1 MTLPPEPSEG
11 ILPARFANWF
21 AERGWTPRPFQLDLI
36 AAARARAH
44 VLLTAPTG
52 GGKTLAG
59 FLPSLIELAAGEVRG
74 RTAALQRETGG
85 ENPVVARLRA
95 RAARK
100 PCGIHTLYISPLKAL
115 AEDIARNLEAPVRE
129 MGLRVGVETRTGDT
143 SPHRRQRQKQMPP
156 DILLTTPEQ
165 LALLLASRE
174 APRLF
179 GDLSCVILDELHA
192 LAPSKRGDLLALDL
206 SRLLTLAPQ
215 HRRVGLSATVDDP
228 DVLGRYLLPQNQT
241 TPVPLRIVRGAPGA
255 APRISILETDREI
268 PWSGHMARHA
278 IEEILETIKKAQT
291 ALVFVNTRMQAEFI
305 FQELWRINSGNLPIA
320 LHHGSLAPDQRR
332 KVEAAMARGKLRA
345 VVCTSTLDL
354 GIDWGAVDLVINV
367 GAPKG
372 ASRIAQRI
380 GRSNHR
386 MHEPSWALLV
396 PSNRFE
402 VLECEAARAA
412 LLAGELDGEGP
423 REGALDVLAQHVLGC
438 AVAAPFDA
446 DALYAE
452 VIRAAP
458 YARLSRGDFDRVLDY
473 VATGGYALRAYD
485 RYARLRKSV
494 DGLWRVASP
503 QVAQRYRLN
512 CGTIIEE
519 PMLKVRLVRRYA
531 GPRTLQPGRVLG
543 QLEEWF
549 LQQLAPGDTFLFA
562 GQILRHE
569 AIVEMDA
576 IVTPGPAGNPK
587 IPSFEGGK
595 FPLSTFLAQRVREM
609 IEDPVRWRDLP
620 EQVRAW
626 LEMQRLRSVIP
637 RADEMLVETFP
648 RAGRYFLV
656 CYPFDGRLCH
666 QSLGMLLTR
675 RLERAGFKPLGFVGS
690 EYSLAIW
697 ALGDLRHVDVNQ
709 LFDEDMMGDDLD
721 AWLAES
727 ALLKRSFRNCAMIGG
742 LIEKRFPREER
753 TGRQVTFSSDL
764 IYDVLR
770 SHEPDHILLRAAQQD
785 AATGSLDIRRLGA
798 LLKRVRGRI
807 TVRHL
812 TRVSPLAVPALLEI
826 GKVPVGVDA
835 SEALL
840 AEASDAIVRE
850 AMTPEGKL
858 PVQEQAVE
866 PKLQDR
872 SSRQRG
878 SHGAKRPSRGRRR
891 EGRSP

>member
-1 MTLPPEPSEG
+1 
-11 ILPARFANWF
+11 
-21 AERGWTPRPFQLDLI
+21 
-36 AAARARAH
+36 
-44 VLLTAPTG
+44 
-52 GGKTLAG
+52 
-59 FLPSLIELAAGEVRG
+59 
-74 RTAALQRETGG
+74 
-85 ENPVVARLRA
+85 
-95 RAARK
+95 
-100 PCGIHTLYISPLKAL
+100 
-115 AEDIARNLEAPVRE
+115 
-129 MGLRVGVETRTGDT
+129 
-143 SPHRRQRQKQMPP
+143 
-156 DILLTTPEQ
+156 
-165 LALLLASRE
+165 
-174 APRLF
+174 
-179 GDLSCVILDELHA
+179 
-192 LAPSKRGDLLALDL
+192 
-206 SRLLTLAPQ
+206 
-215 HRRVGLSATVDDP
+215 
-228 DVLGRYLLPQNQT
+228 
-241 TPVPLRIVRGAPGA
+241 
-255 APRISILETDREI
+255 
-268 PWSGHMARHA
+268 
-278 IEEILETIKKAQT
+278 
-291 ALVFVNTRMQAEFI
+291 
-305 FQELWRINSGNLPIA
+305 
-320 LHHGSLAPDQRR
+320 
-332 KVEAAMARGKLRA
+332 
-345 VVCTSTLDL
+345 
-354 GIDWGAVDLVINV
+354 
-367 GAPKG
+367 
-372 ASRIAQRI
+372 
-380 GRSNHR
+380 
-386 MHEPSWALLV
+386 
-396 PSNRFE
+396 
-402 VLECEAARAA
+402 
-412 LLAGELDGEGP
+412 
-423 REGALDVLAQHVLGC
+423 
-438 AVAAPFDA
+438 
-446 DALYAE
+446 
-452 VIRAAP
+452 
-458 YARLSRGDFDRVLDY
+458 
-473 VATGGYALRAYD
+473 
-485 RYARLRKSV
+485 
-494 DGLWRVASP
+494 
-503 QVAQRYRLN
+503 
-512 CGTIIEE
+512 
-519 PMLKVRLVRRYA
+519 
-531 GPRTLQPGRVLG
+531 
-543 QLEEWF
+543 
-549 LQQLAPGDTFLFA
+549 LAPGDTFLFA

-576 IVTPGPAGNPK
+576 IVTPGPPGNPK

-798 LLKRVRGRI
+798 LLKRVRGHM

-850 AMTPEGKL
+850 AMSPEGML
-858 PVQEQAVE
+858 PVQEQGVE

-878 SHGAKRPSRGRRR
+878 SHGATRPSRGKRR

>member
-1 MTLPPEPSEG
+1 
-11 ILPARFANWF
+11 
-21 AERGWTPRPFQLDLI
+21 
-36 AAARARAH
+36 
-44 VLLTAPTG
+44 
-52 GGKTLAG
+52 
-59 FLPSLIELAAGEVRG
+59 
-74 RTAALQRETGG
+74 
-85 ENPVVARLRA
+85 
-95 RAARK
+95 
-100 PCGIHTLYISPLKAL
+100 
-115 AEDIARNLEAPVRE
+115 
-129 MGLRVGVETRTGDT
+129 
-143 SPHRRQRQKQMPP
+143 
-156 DILLTTPEQ
+156 
-165 LALLLASRE
+165 
-174 APRLF
+174 
-179 GDLSCVILDELHA
+179 
-192 LAPSKRGDLLALDL
+192 
-206 SRLLTLAPQ
+206 
-215 HRRVGLSATVDDP
+215 
-228 DVLGRYLLPQNQT
+228 
-241 TPVPLRIVRGAPGA
+241 
-255 APRISILETDREI
+255 
-268 PWSGHMARHA
+268 
-278 IEEILETIKKAQT
+278 
-291 ALVFVNTRMQAEFI
+291 
-305 FQELWRINSGNLPIA
+305 
-320 LHHGSLAPDQRR
+320 
-332 KVEAAMARGKLRA
+332 
-345 VVCTSTLDL
+345 
-354 GIDWGAVDLVINV
+354 
-367 GAPKG
+367 
-372 ASRIAQRI
+372 
-380 GRSNHR
+380 
-386 MHEPSWALLV
+386 
-396 PSNRFE
+396 
-402 VLECEAARAA
+402 
-412 LLAGELDGEGP
+412 
-423 REGALDVLAQHVLGC
+423 
-438 AVAAPFDA
+438 
-446 DALYAE
+446 
-452 VIRAAP
+452 
-458 YARLSRGDFDRVLDY
+458 
-473 VATGGYALRAYD
+473 
-485 RYARLRKSV
+485 V

-576 IVTPGPAGNPK
+576 IVTPGPPGNPK

-798 LLKRVRGRI
+798 LLKRVRGHM

-850 AMTPEGKL
+850 AMSPEGML
-858 PVQEQAVE
+858 PVQEQGVE

-878 SHGAKRPSRGRRR
+878 SHGATRPSRGKRR